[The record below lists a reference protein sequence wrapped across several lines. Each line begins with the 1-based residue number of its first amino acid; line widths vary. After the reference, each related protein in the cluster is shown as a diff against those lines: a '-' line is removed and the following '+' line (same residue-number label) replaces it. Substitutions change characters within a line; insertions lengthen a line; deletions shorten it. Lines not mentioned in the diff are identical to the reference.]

1 MKMDLVNGDDTDFF
15 HLAGHK
21 ATFFGKAF
29 PLFFLLSF
37 LVYFIQQVMNE
48 SKTIFGQYKSL
59 EKQRREKGAAPEEF
73 GQPQFPSLDL
83 LLFLSIPNPPCQ
95 KVMNKKAFS
104 AF

>member
-1 MKMDLVNGDDTDFF
+1 MSLNRFW
-15 HLAGHK
+15 
-21 ATFFGKAF
+21 
-29 PLFFLLSF
+29 P
-37 LVYFIQQVMNE
+37 IQKLR
-48 SKTIFGQYKSL
+48 KT
-59 EKQRREKGAAPEEF
+59 EAREKGAAPEEF

>member
-48 SKTIFGQYKSL
+48 SK
-59 EKQRREKGAAPEEF
+59 P
-73 GQPQFPSLDL
+73 
-83 LLFLSIPNPPCQ
+83 FLANT
-95 KVMNKKAFS
+95 KA
-104 AF
+104 